1 LQFLNSFRLSWDSSG
16 NGLHL
21 SGVDGHKFQNGAG
34 KVGSRK
40 RIVAAIAVV
49 CVAYAVWPYVT
60 LFRLGQAIRHGN
72 AAALETLVDWDGVR
86 EGIKEDICDNLFD
99 QEPTARVAS
108 GESRLPPFGFSF
120 VRGIAGN
127 AVDENVNPQALVSA
141 ARGAADGQSKQFP
154 ADSNPSIAWAFF
166 DGPTSFLV
174 LLRRPGAAPG
184 EEPIRIEFK
193 LRHATWKVT
202 RAWLPREMLM
212 QANAK
217 T

>member
-1 LQFLNSFRLSWDSSG
+1 
-16 NGLHL
+16 
-21 SGVDGHKFQNGAG
+21 
-34 KVGSRK
+34 VGSRK

-72 AAALETLVDWDGVR
+72 AAALETLVDWNGVR
-86 EGIKEDICDNLFD
+86 EGIKEDICDNVFD
-99 QEPTARVAS
+99 EPTARVAS

-141 ARGAADGQSKQFP
+141 AHGAATAGQP
-154 ADSNPSIAWAFF
+154 AALPAEVNPSIAWAFF

-174 LLRRPGAAPG
+174 LLRRPGASPG
-184 EEPIRIEFK
+184 EEPIRIEFQ
-193 LRHATWKVT
+193 LRHAAWKVT